1 MYSVILDLT
10 VYFLVI
16 LERLSYDFEMKTRQQ
31 NRNKKWMELEQF
43 DWFIK

>member
-16 LERLSYDFEMKTRQQ
+16 LERLSYDFEMKRANKTET
-31 NRNKKWMELEQF
+31 RNKWN
-43 DWFIK
+43 